1 LFSLVFV
8 LYAQLEE
15 RALASKED
23 GGRDGDANTKDDE
36 KCEETEKMNRDVAEI
51 CLGAEAAAIMT
62 GRVFFLLRNPQ
73 MYLCYQC
80 NDSKVRCF
88 ARTFPFCR

>member
-1 LFSLVFV
+1 M
-8 LYAQLEE
+8 
-15 RALASKED
+15 ASKED

-62 GRVFFLLRNPQ
+62 GRVFFLP
-73 MYLCYQC
+73 
-80 NDSKVRCF
+80 DVAIHRCIF
-88 ARTFPFCR
+88 ATSAMIRRCDALLGRFHFADRDR